1 MTNMRFADLLGIA
14 LSALVQQKVRT
25 LIAMMGVVIP
35 TIALVLCISLGWG
48 FEAEVMRQLNRGAMT
63 RQIAVWPGSGV
74 REETIPKEEL
84 EVTGP
89 MSYAKRQRI
98 RRAIVH
104 RWPERGRGAQLTPE
118 RVRQIARLDHV
129 RSVVPFIR
137 QRVDVRMK
145 GQLPRTV
152 HSFAASADNLHF
164 HNRLVAGDYFSSD
177 SEEGVLVSEYLLY
190 RWKITDDDAVDRVVG
205 RKIRLTYRPQ
215 RPTPRVLLDL
225 IDTHLDLPAS
235 QKEALKKAVRGL
247 PGGTRP
253 AVPAWTQAQ
262 LSALLAA
269 GPGGPLPVVTAL
281 RLGREEPAV
290 HSVELPIVGVIR
302 EFMEDKDSA
311 DVFEMGEGSRSRDA
325 DVFLPARTAEKLFVR
340 TSPSPALG
348 YPGVTVTVDSE
359 RNIKE
364 VAHNI
369 HRMGLS
375 EYSLLEYVEGLRTYV
390 VLMTFVT
397 AFLAAIALLVAALG
411 IINTML
417 MTVLERTH
425 EIGVMKAVGACDRH
439 IQMIFL
445 VEGALIGLIGGGLGL
460 FLGWVLSLPGDSVVR
475 WLLQDK
481 ALPTLKHSLFVF
493 PWWLTL
499 GAPTFAGLVTT
510 LAAVYPAHRA
520 TRINP
525 ITALRHE

>member
-1 MTNMRFADLLGIA
+1 MRFTDLLGIA

-25 LIAMMGVVIP
+25 LLTMTGVVIG
-35 TIALVLCISLGWG
+35 TFALVVCVSLGWG
-48 FEAEVMRQLNRGAMT
+48 FEAEVMRQLNRGALT

-74 REETIPKEEL
+74 REETIPKEKL
-84 EVTGP
+84 RVTGP

-98 RRAIVH
+98 RRAIIH
-104 RWPERGRGAQLTPE
+104 RWRKRGRGAQLTPE
-118 RVRQIARLDHV
+118 RVQQIARLDHV
-129 RSVVPFIR
+129 RSVVPFI
-137 QRVDVRMK
+137 QQGVEVQMK
-145 GQLPRTV
+145 GESPLTV
-152 HSFAASADNLHF
+152 LSFAASADNLHF
-164 HNRLVAGDYFSSD
+164 RNRLVAGDYFTSD
-177 SEEGVLVSEYLLY
+177 SERGVLVSEYLLY
-190 RWKITDDDAVDRVVG
+190 HWNIIDDDDVDSVVG

-253 AVPAWTQAQ
+253 AIPVPMRAQ
-262 LSALLAA
+262 LGAFLAA
-269 GPGGPLPVVTAL
+269 GPGGPLPVLTAL
-281 RLGREEPAV
+281 HLGREDPAAF
-290 HSVELPIVGVIR
+290 SVEFTIVGVIR
-302 EFMEDKDSA
+302 EFIEDIDSN
-311 DVFEMGEGSRSRDA
+311 DVFEMGEGTRSRDA
-325 DVFLPARTAEKLFVR
+325 DVFLPARTAEELFAR
-340 TSPSPALG
+340 TSPSPDLG

-359 RNIKE
+359 KNMKE
-364 VAHNI
+364 VAHQI
-369 HRMGLS
+369 HSMGLH
-375 EYSLLEYVEGLRTYV
+375 EYSILEYVEGLRTFV
-390 VLMTFVT
+390 VLMRFVT

-425 EIGVMKAVGACDRH
+425 EIGVMKAVGARDRH

-445 VEGALIGLIGGGLGL
+445 AEGALIGLIGGGLGL
-460 FLGWVLSLPGDSVVR
+460 FLGWVISLPGESVVR
-475 WLLQDK
+475 WLLQDQV
-481 ALPTLKHSLFVF
+481 LPTLTHSLFVF